1 MLRHFLE
8 GVCVPYFC
16 GTIAMQNEKAAQ
28 RVLRP
33 SDKWKTIVE
42 WQLVSV
48 LVVDSIHLAV
58 VETAL
63 ISKAKK

>member
-16 GTIAMQNEKAAQ
+16 GTIAMKNEKPTQ
-28 RVLRP
+28 RVPRP

-48 LVVDSIHLAV
+48 LVVNSIHLAV